1 MKRLVVTVLS
11 LCCCGALT
19 FMSASG
25 CGNLAPKPDVAAVES
40 EGADDAVS
48 TNRETTDDSAAF
60 EARQRAEREAQQR
73 AERENAYADRPLDVK
88 DFRPVGEEIYIV
100 PELCSRCGGNGEYY
114 DPPYDLTAVVV
125 ECKYCNGSGRVYKRK
140 TRKIYSDKR
149 VQEAFDN
156 FEAGL
161 DKFLNE

>member
-11 LCCCGALT
+11 LCCCGALA

-25 CGNLAPKPDVAAVES
+25 CGNLLPKPDVAAIES
-40 EGADDAVS
+40 EGADDVVS

-100 PELCSRCGGNGEYY
+100 PELCPHCRGNGGRY
-114 DPPYDLTAVVV
+114 DPPYDLTAVFV
-125 ECKYCNGSGRVYKRK
+125 ECKNCNSSGWVYKRK
-140 TRKIYSDKR
+140 TRTIYSDKR
-149 VQEAFDN
+149 AQKIFDD
-156 FEAGL
+156 FEAEL
-161 DKFLNE
+161 DKIFNE